1 MLSIIWMVFVA
12 AFLGAFGLD
21 TLFIEGF
28 KQLFGL
34 EIGITSYYLIFALAG
49 LVKNILK
56 ANANVSV
63 SLDELK
69 DKYKIKNKK

>member
-1 MLSIIWMVFVA
+1 MDCVA
-12 AFLGAFGLD
+12 AFLGAFCLD

-28 KQLFGL
+28 KQLFGM

-49 LVKNILK
+49 LIKNILK